1 MVLDTDIHDGL
12 GKERQHQL
20 QGAARKQSQ
29 DNPGECLAV
38 FLEISEKELEGTLLL
53 LSFFSFHLIG
63 KEGWSSLEEHG
74 NALVLVIRASA
85 YPMPSE
91 FFKIISCLSLARVCD
106 IELLALFHL
115 I

>member
-20 QGAARKQSQ
+20 QGTARKQSQ

-38 FLEISEKELEGTLLL
+38 FLEISEKELEGTFLLL
-53 LSFFSFHLIG
+53 IFLTFHLIG
-63 KEGWSSLEEHG
+63 EEGRSSLEEHG
-74 NALVLVIRASA
+74 DALVLVIRASA

-91 FFKIISCLSLARVCD
+91 FFKVISCLSLARACN
-106 IELLALFHL
+106 IEFLSILYL

>member
-29 DNPGECLAV
+29 DYPGKCLAV
-38 FLEISEKELEGTLLL
+38 FIEISEKELEGTLLL
-53 LSFFSFHLIG
+53 LSIFSFHLIG
-63 KEGWSSLEEHG
+63 EEGRSGLEEHG
-74 NALVLVIRASA
+74 DTLVLVIRAST
-85 YPMPSE
+85 YPMRSE
-91 FFKIISCLSLARVCD
+91 FFKIISSLTLARVCN
-106 IELLALFHL
+106 IELLALLHL

>member
-1 MVLDTDIHDGL
+1 M

-53 LSFFSFHLIG
+53 LSFFSFHLISE
-63 KEGWSSLEEHG
+63 EGRSGLEEHG
-74 NALVLVIRASA
+74 DALVLVIRASA
-85 YPMPSE
+85 YPMLSE
-91 FFKIISCLSLARVCD
+91 FFKIISRFTLAWVSD
-106 IELLALFHL
+106 IELLALLHL

>member
-20 QGAARKQSQ
+20 QGAARKQSR

-53 LSFFSFHLIG
+53 LSIFSFHLIG
-63 KEGWSSLEEHG
+63 KEGRSSLEEHG
-74 NALVLVIRASA
+74 DALVLAIRASA
-85 YPMPSE
+85 YPMLSE
-91 FFKIISCLSLARVCD
+91 FFKIISCLSLARVCN
-106 IELLALFHL
+106 IEFLSILYL

>member
-12 GKERQHQL
+12 GKERHYQL
-20 QGAARKQSQ
+20 QGTARKQSQ

-53 LSFFSFHLIG
+53 QSFFSFHLIG
-63 KEGWSSLEEHG
+63 EEGRSSLEEHG
-74 NALVLVIRASA
+74 DALVLAIRASA
-85 YPMPSE
+85 YPMLSE
-91 FFKIISCLSLARVCD
+91 FFKIISRFTLAWVSD
-106 IELLALFHL
+106 IELLALLHL

>member
-1 MVLDTDIHDGL
+1 LVLDTDIHDGL

-29 DNPGECLAV
+29 DYPEECLAV

-53 LSFFSFHLIG
+53 VVFLALHLIG
-63 KEGWSSLEEHG
+63 KECRGGFQEHSYS
-74 NALVLVIRASA
+74 LVLAIRFRA
-85 YPMPSE
+85 YPM
-91 FFKIISCLSLARVCD
+91 LL
-106 IELLALFHL
+106 EL